1 MATIPSLTI
10 FLPIFLTMNMTFKIN
25 DNTTKDNVTVTSPN
39 ISQNNGKIR
48 FFEDF
53 EKLTYFS
60 NHEDDI
66 QS

>member
-1 MATIPSLTI
+1 MSSGKTH
-10 FLPIFLTMNMTFKIN
+10 
-25 DNTTKDNVTVTSPN
+25 DNTTKDSVTVTLS
-39 ISQNNGKIR
+39 IIGQNDED
-48 FFEDF
+48 FEDF